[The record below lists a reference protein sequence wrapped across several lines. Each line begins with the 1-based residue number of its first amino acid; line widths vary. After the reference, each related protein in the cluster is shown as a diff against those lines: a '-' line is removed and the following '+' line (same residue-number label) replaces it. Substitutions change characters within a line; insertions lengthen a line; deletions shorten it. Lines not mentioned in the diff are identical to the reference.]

1 MSNNTTSK
9 LSFLDRFLTLW
20 IFAAM
25 AIGVGIGYFFPQLS
39 NSLSKI
45 SIGTTSIPIAIGLIV
60 MMYPPFAKINYKKL
74 GKAFKNK
81 KAILTSIIASWFV
94 GPICMFILSVIF
106 LKNYPHYMVGLI
118 IIGISTCVA
127 MVVMWNTLAGGDNEF
142 AAAVIA
148 VNALF
153 QVFFYS
159 IYMYIFVTVLPNLI
173 GLKGV
178 EVNVTMKE
186 VALSVAIYLG
196 IPFISGMLTKVF
208 LEKKKGETWYKEVF
222 IPKISPVA
230 LIALLFTIILMF
242 SFKGKYIVELP
253 MDVIRISIPLVL
265 YFVIVF
271 SVLFFTC
278 HKMGFDY
285 KKTVSISMIASSNNF
300 ELAIAVAV
308 GVFGI
313 ESKEAF
319 TAVIGPLIEVPVM
332 IGLVNVALHWGKKYF
347 NYSKGENI

>member
-9 LSFLDRFLTLW
+9 LSFLDKFLTLW

-25 AIGVGIGYFFPQLS
+25 VIGVGIGCFFPQLS
-39 NSLSKI
+39 ATLSKI

-60 MMYPPFAKINYKKL
+60 MMYPPFAKVNYKKL

-81 KAILTSIIASWFV
+81 KAMLTAIIASWFV
-94 GPICMFILSVIF
+94 GPICMFILSVTF
-106 LKNYPHYMVGLI
+106 LRNYPHYMVGLI

-178 EVNVTMKE
+178 EVNVSIKE
-186 VALSVAIYLG
+186 VAFSVAIYLG
-196 IPFISGMLTKVF
+196 IPFISGMLTKIL

-222 IPKISPVA
+222 VPKISPVA

-271 SVLFFTC
+271 CILFFAC
-278 HKMGFDY
+278 YKMGFDY

-313 ESKEAF
+313 ESQEAF
-319 TAVIGPLIEVPVM
+319 TAVIGPLVEVPVM
-332 IGLVNVALHWGKKYF
+332 IALVNVALFWGRKYF
-347 NYSKGENI
+347 GLKKE

>member
-1 MSNNTTSK
+1 MSNNTASK

-20 IFAAM
+20 IFVAM
-25 AIGVGIGYFFPQLS
+25 IIGVGIGYFFPELSTSLS
-39 NSLSKI
+39 NI

-60 MMYPPFAKINYKKL
+60 MMYPPFAKINYKEL
-74 GKAFKNK
+74 RNAFRNK
-81 KAILTSIIASWFV
+81 KAILTSIIASWIV
-94 GPICMFILSVIF
+94 GPVCMFILSIIF
-106 LKNYPHYMVGLI
+106 LRNYPHFMVGLI

-127 MVVMWNTLAGGDNEF
+127 MVIMWNTLAGGDNEF

-148 VNALF
+148 INALF

-159 IYMYIFVTVLPNLI
+159 VYMYLFISVATKLI
-173 GLKGV
+173 GLEGIQIHV
-178 EVNVTMKE
+178 SMGE
-186 VALSVAIYLG
+186 VASSVAVYLG
-196 IPFISGMLTKVF
+196 IPFITGMLTKIL
-208 LEKKKGETWYKEVF
+208 LEKKKGETWYNEVF
-222 IPKISPVA
+222 VPKISPLA
-230 LIALLFTIILMF
+230 LIALLFTIVLMF

-253 MDVIRISIPLVL
+253 MDVIRIAIPMVL

-271 SVLFFTC
+271 CILFFTC
-278 HKMGFDY
+278 YKMGFDY

-332 IGLVNVALHWGKKYF
+332 IGLVNVALYWGKKYF
-347 NYSKGENI
+347 KIKKA

>member
-1 MSNNTTSK
+1 MANNTTSR

-25 AIGVGIGYFFPQLS
+25 IIGVGIGYFFPGISTSLS
-39 NSLSKI
+39 NI
-45 SIGTTSIPIAIGLIV
+45 SVGTTSIPIAIGLIV
-60 MMYPPFAKINYKKL
+60 MMYPPFAKINYKEL
-74 GKAFKNK
+74 RKAFRHK
-81 KAILTSIIASWFV
+81 KAIITSIIASWFV

-106 LKNYPHYMVGLI
+106 LRNYPHFMVGLI

-127 MVVMWNTLAGGDNEF
+127 MVILWNTLAGGDNEF

-148 VNALF
+148 INALF

-159 IYMYIFVTVLPNLI
+159 IYMYLFVTVLPNLI

-178 EVNVTMKE
+178 EVHVSMGE
-186 VALSVAIYLG
+186 VASSVGVYLG
-196 IPFISGMLTKVF
+196 VPFILGMLTKIL
-208 LEKKKGETWYKEVF
+208 LEKKKGETWYKEIFV
-222 IPKISPVA
+222 PKISPVA
-230 LIALLFTIILMF
+230 LIALLFTIVLMF

-253 MDVIRISIPLVL
+253 MDVVRVAIPMVL
-265 YFVIVF
+265 YFIIVF
-271 SVLFFTC
+271 CILFFTC

-332 IGLVNVALHWGKKYF
+332 IGLVNVALYWGQKYF
-347 NYSKGENI
+347 KIKKV

>member
-1 MSNNTTSK
+1 MLNRTTSK
-9 LSFLDRFLTLW
+9 LSFLDKFLTLW

-25 AIGVGIGYFFPQLS
+25 VIGIGIGYFFPKLS
-39 NSLSKI
+39 TFLSGI

-60 MMYPPFAKINYKKL
+60 MMYPPFAKINYKKF
-74 GKAFKNK
+74 GEAFKNK
-81 KAILTSIIASWFV
+81 KAMITSIIASWLV
-94 GPICMFILSVIF
+94 GPICMFILSIIF
-106 LKNYPHYMVGLI
+106 LRNYPHYMVGLI

-127 MVVMWNTLAGGDNEF
+127 MVVMWNTLANGDNEF
-142 AAAVIA
+142 ATAIIA

-178 EVNVTMKE
+178 NVNISIKD
-186 VALSVAIYLG
+186 VAPSVAIYLG
-196 IPFISGMLTKVF
+196 IPFISGMLTKLL
-208 LEKKKGETWYKEVF
+208 LERKKGEAWYKEVF
-222 IPKISPVA
+222 VPKISPIA

-253 MDVIRISIPLVL
+253 MDVIRIAIPMVL

-271 SVLFFTC
+271 SIVFFTC
-278 HKMGFDY
+278 YKIGFDY
-285 KKTVSISMIASSNNF
+285 KKTASISMIASSNNF

-313 ESKEAF
+313 ESQEAF

-332 IGLVNVALHWGKKYF
+332 IGLVNVALYLGKKYF
-347 NYSKGENI
+347 HNSETENI